1 MAEEV
6 AVAVGLALV
15 AAVAVFA
22 CLLRSLG
29 ALLPSQRSESS

>member
-1 MAEEV
+1 MVAEA

-15 AAVAVFA
+15 AAAAFA

-29 ALLPSQRSESS
+29 ALLPSPRSESS